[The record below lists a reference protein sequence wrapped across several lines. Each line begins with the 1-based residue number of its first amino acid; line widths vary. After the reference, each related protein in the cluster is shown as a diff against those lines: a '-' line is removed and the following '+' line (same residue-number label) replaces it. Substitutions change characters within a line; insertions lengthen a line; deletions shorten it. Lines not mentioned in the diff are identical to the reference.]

1 MRRQQH
7 GQDWPIERQR
17 GRPRYEPA
25 ARAAQ
30 PRVQRIARTARAYQC
45 GARRAG
51 IRRAEADLQAIID
64 TGRAWA
70 LATSPA
76 LPRTRG
82 AVCFGRGA
90 QHLFTFEPG
99 TLSEEVTTPH
109 CLSSSPLCITVS
121 RKSGLDSP
129 DSVERA
135 RYFPSDGQAALATT
149 ASMPDWRCVGEV
161 KPLYRRPCP
170 DSLSARLSER
180 ANPREQPV
188 KPRCLEP
195 SCGDVPRGLATA
207 EAQ

>member
-1 MRRQQH
+1 MNLRHARRNR
-7 GQDWPIERQR
+7 GDNVSRGPPELTSVVLGVPASGGR
-17 GRPRYEPA
+17 GRNCRRSSKLDAPGPSRLRPHC
-25 ARAAQ
+25 RG
-30 PRVQRIARTARAYQC
+30 R
-45 GARRAG
+45 GA
-51 IRRAEADLQAIID
+51 
-64 TGRAWA
+64 
-70 LATSPA
+70 SPA
-76 LPRTRG
+76 DRVPGG

-170 DSLSARLSER
+170 DSL
-180 ANPREQPV
+180 
-188 KPRCLEP
+188 C
-195 SCGDVPRGLATA
+195 
-207 EAQ
+207 